1 MFSFIDRVSAKNKR
15 SKELAKERLQLVLIH
30 DRIDLPIEKLADMK
44 QELLNVIT
52 RYVDIDPNLV
62 KINITQDERDQ
73 RLIADVP
80 IKTAARKKNR

>member
-1 MFSFIDRVSAKNKR
+1 MFSFIDRISSKNKR

-30 DRIDLPIEKLADMK
+30 DRIDLPIEKLADLKM
-44 QELLNVIT
+44 ELLNVIT

-62 KINITQDERDQ
+62 KINITQNERDQ

-80 IKTAARKKNR
+80 IKVASRKKNW